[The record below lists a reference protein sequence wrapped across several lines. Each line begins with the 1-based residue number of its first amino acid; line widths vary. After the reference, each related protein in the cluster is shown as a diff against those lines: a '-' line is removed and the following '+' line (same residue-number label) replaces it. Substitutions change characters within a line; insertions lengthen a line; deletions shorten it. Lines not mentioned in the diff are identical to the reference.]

1 MREFLNKV
9 FHFDRLEPK
18 RRFTLLLILIYVA
31 SFPIVMGFSHFIL
44 KQNAID
50 HVYETGRLY
59 LAAIEATRNYVSEEL
74 RPRLQKEL
82 PDKFVREG
90 MSRSYVAGA
99 IARQVMTELPG
110 YKFKHAS
117 LNARSPKNRA
127 DSYEADMIRQF
138 VDNRDLKEKKDL
150 IERDDGKFYVIVRPG
165 LAVKESC
172 LPCHSMPQAAP
183 REIIEIY
190 GAEAGFYMKVGELV
204 DAMFVYIPV
213 GIPLSAAANTVTYF
227 MTIYTVFFAI
237 VLLIIN
243 KRFGWFYNRIETDNK
258 MIDEINSEV
267 LNLNRELEDIVA
279 ERTMSMVGLRVADRV
294 RNPITVIGG
303 HCRQLLKTD
312 VDEYVSGKLRD
323 ILSECKKMENMMAD
337 FDSMVKSKRFQFKRE
352 DLNEIVKSTIVLLEK
367 PMKEKNIQHSM
378 QLYERPLMFNANRQL
393 IRIGLNH
400 IFNNAID
407 ATQEDGIIAVSTGM
421 RGEKIY
427 LRISDLGRGISSE
440 DLNRVFEP
448 FYSTK
453 SRSGMGLPLVR
464 QIVMEHM
471 GEITIDSKEGRGTT
485 VEFIFPTRWREQDMD
500 ANKPKTAAS

>member
-1 MREFLNKV
+1 MRELLNKV
-9 FHFDRLEPK
+9 FRLDRLEPK
-18 RRFTLLLILIYVA
+18 RRFTLLLILIYIL
-31 SFPIVMGFSHFIL
+31 SFPLVMGFSYLIL

-59 LAAIEATRNYVSEEL
+59 LASIEAVRHYVSEEL
-74 RPRLQKEL
+74 RPRLQEEL
-82 PDKFVREG
+82 PKKFVREG

-99 IARQVMTELPG
+99 VARQVMTDLPG

-138 VDNRDLKEKKDL
+138 LENRDLKEKNDL
-150 IERDDGKFYVIVRPG
+150 IERDDGRFYVIARPG
-165 LAVKESC
+165 TAVKESC
-172 LPCHSMPQAAP
+172 LSCHSTPEAAP

-190 GAEAGFYMKVGELV
+190 GAEAGFYMKAGELV

-213 GIPLSAAANTVTYF
+213 GVPLSAAAKTVTYF
-227 MTIYTVFFAI
+227 MAIYTVFFGT

-243 KRFGWFYNRIETDNK
+243 KRFGWFYTRIESDNK
-258 MIDEINSEV
+258 MIEEINSEV
-267 LNLNRELEDIVA
+267 LNLNREIEDIVA

-312 VDEYVSGKLRD
+312 IDDYVGGKLRD
-323 ILSECKKMENMMAD
+323 ILGECKKMENMIAD
-337 FDSMVKSKRFQFKRE
+337 FDSLLKSKRFQFKRE
-352 DLNEIVKSTIVLLEK
+352 DMNDIVKSTIALLEK
-367 PMKEKNIQHSM
+367 PMKEKNIQYSA
-378 QLYERPLMFNANRQL
+378 QLYEKPLMFNANRQL
-393 IRIGLNH
+393 IRISLNH

-407 ATQEDGIIAVSTGM
+407 ATPQGGIIAVSTGM

-427 LRISDLGRGISSE
+427 LRISDLGAGIAN
-440 DLNRVFEP
+440 DDINRVFEP

-464 QIVMEHM
+464 QIVLDHM

-485 VEFIFPTRWREQDMD
+485 VELIFPTRWREQDMD
-500 ANKPKTAAS
+500 APNKAQAL

>member
-1 MREFLNKV
+1 MELLNKV

-31 SFPIVMGFSHFIL
+31 SFPIVMGFSYLIL
-44 KQNAID
+44 KHNAID

-82 PDKFVREG
+82 PKKFIREG

-99 IARQVMTELPG
+99 IARQVMVNLPG

-127 DSYEADMIRQF
+127 DVYEAEIIKQF
-138 VDNRDLKEKKDL
+138 LENRDIKEKNDL
-150 IERDDGKFYVIVRPG
+150 IDSDDGKFYVIARPG
-165 LAVKESC
+165 SAVKESC
-172 LPCHSMPQAAP
+172 LPCHSTPKAAP
-183 REIIEIY
+183 REIIEVY
-190 GAEAGFYMKVGELV
+190 GSEAGFYMKAGELV

-213 GIPLSAAANTVTYF
+213 SVPLSAAANTVTYF
-227 MTIYTVFFAI
+227 MAIYTVFFGV

-258 MIDEINSEV
+258 MIEEINSEV

-294 RNPITVIGG
+294 RNPITIIGG
-303 HCRQLLKTD
+303 HCRHLLKTD
-312 VDEYVSGKLRD
+312 IDEYVSAKLKD
-323 ILSECKKMENMMAD
+323 ILAECKKMENMMAE
-337 FDSMVKSKRFQFKRE
+337 FDSLVKSKRFQFKRE
-352 DLNEIVKSTIVLLEK
+352 DMNEIVRSTIALLEK
-367 PMKEKNIQHSM
+367 PMKEKNIQHSV
-378 QLYERPLMFNANRQL
+378 QLFERPLMFNANRQL

-400 IFNNAID
+400 VFNNAID

-427 LRISDLGRGISSE
+427 LKISDLGRGIASE
-440 DLNRVFEP
+440 DLNKVFEP

-464 QIVMEHM
+464 QIVLEHM

-485 VEFIFPTRWREQDMD
+485 VEFVFPTRWREQDMD
-500 ANKPKTAAS
+500 APSKQT